1 MATKQTVVEISN
13 LWFSY
18 HDQTVLREV
27 SLQIHQGE
35 LVCMV
40 GPNGG
45 GKTTLLKL
53 MLGLLEPDRGTV
65 QILGRSPHTAR
76 PLVGYMPQHASFD
89 PRFPVNVSDVVLMGR
104 LGRAGTV
111 GPYSKGDQQE
121 AVEALAQ
128 VGLEQ
133 LGKRSFS
140 ELSGGQRQ
148 RVLIARA
155 LVCRPEL
162 LLLDEPT
169 ASLDVGVEEEFHN
182 LLGQLSKRLTVVM
195 VSHDVGFVSE
205 VVGKVVCVRGTVA
218 VHPTD
223 ELTGEVMRELYGRDV
238 RLVRHDHDCQRD
250 CEPGA
255 D

>member
-1 MATKQTVVEISN
+1 MKQDAVEMKD

-18 HDQTVLREV
+18 NGQPVLQAV
-27 SLQIHQGE
+27 DLVISAGE

-65 QILGRSPHTAR
+65 RILGRRPRQAR

-89 PRFPVNVSDVVLMGR
+89 PHFPVNVADVVLMGR
-104 LGRAGTV
+104 LGRGRLV
-111 GPYSKGDQQE
+111 GPYGKADRN
-121 AVEALAQ
+121 AVADSLDE
-128 VGLEQ
+128 VGLAD
-133 LGKRSFS
+133 LRRRTFS
-140 ELSGGQRQ
+140 QLSGGQRQ

-155 LVCRPEL
+155 LVCQPEL

-169 ASLDVGVEEEFHN
+169 ASLDVAVEEEFHA
-182 LLGQLSKRLTVVM
+182 LLDELSKRLTVVI
-195 VSHDVGFVSE
+195 VSHDVGFVSQ
-205 VVGKVVCVRGTVA
+205 VVGKVVCVRGSVA

-223 ELTGEVMRELYGRDV
+223 DLTGQIMRDLYGRDV
-238 RLVRHDHDCQRD
+238 RLVRHDHDCQHD
-250 CEPGA
+250 CPPGA
-255 D
+255 IP

>member
-1 MATKQTVVEISN
+1 MKQDAVEIKD

-18 HDQTVLREV
+18 NGLPVLQAV
-27 SLQIHQGE
+27 DLAISAGE

-53 MLGLLEPDRGTV
+53 MLGLLEPNRGTV
-65 QILGRSPHTAR
+65 RILGRPPRQAR

-89 PRFPVNVSDVVLMGR
+89 SHFPVKVFDVVLMGR
-104 LGRAGTV
+104 LGLGRLI
-111 GPYSKGDQQE
+111 GPYGKADRE
-121 AVEALAQ
+121 AAGGALDE
-128 VGLEQ
+128 VGLAD
-133 LGKRSFS
+133 LRRRNFS

-155 LVCRPEL
+155 LVCQPEL

-169 ASLDVGVEEEFHN
+169 ASLDVAVGEEFHA
-182 LLGQLSKRLTVVM
+182 LLDQLSKKLTVVV
-195 VSHDVGFVSE
+195 VSHDVGFVSQ
-205 VVGKVVCVRGTVA
+205 VAGKVVCVRGSVA

-223 ELTGEVMRELYGRDV
+223 DLTGQIMRDLYGRDI
-238 RLVRHDHDCQRD
+238 RLVRHDHDCQHD
-250 CEPGA
+250 CPPGA
-255 D
+255 RP